1 MRPTKKQSQRVSS
14 STLVRG
20 KATIVGASLLV
31 LAFLQGCAATGQ
43 GTAQAQAAAGGEV
56 VAAARTVTTDA
67 DLATF
72 REYDAIEK
80 TLHLYI
86 DNAGPS
92 NGAAMRPAFFDH
104 ARIVGSVG
112 GNFYNM
118 TADQFRD
125 VISAD
130 GKSPDIEYHIASID
144 ISGNAAAAKLEF
156 LNWGG
161 HRFTDFFVL
170 YKHEGRWKISGK
182 VYDSHS
188 NS

>member
-1 MRPTKKQSQRVSS
+1 MKRHLLRSQNSP
-14 STLVRG
+14 LVKGRAAVLG
-20 KATIVGASLLV
+20 SALFLLAV
-31 LAFLQGCAATGQ
+31 LQGCAVTDQSTPTIQAPEAMVV
-43 GTAQAQAAAGGEV
+43 TAAS
-56 VAAARTVTTDA
+56 TTTDDA

-72 REYDAIEK
+72 REYDAVKK

-104 ARIVGSVG
+104 ARIVGSVEG
-112 GNFYNM
+112 HFYNL
-118 TADQFRD
+118 TADQFNEI
-125 VISAD
+125 ISAD
-130 GKSPDIEYHIASID
+130 GKSPGIEYHIAWID
-144 ISGNAAAAKLEF
+144 VSGNAAAAKLEF

-170 YKHEGRWKISGK
+170 YKHEGTWKISGK

-188 NS
+188 KS